1 MTHYLAR
8 LQESMVAKWNTPA
21 LSDYRGETFTFANF
35 ATEIARLHT
44 IYRAVGVNKGDKIS
58 LAAKNSSRWAMA
70 FLATTTYRAVAV
82 PILSDFTPEAIS
94 NLTAHSDSVVLF
106 TEPRIWEE
114 MEIENMPVVRVV
126 INLENYSILY
136 LRDESL
142 RSEIETKLAE
152 IPAVYPEEMK
162 HEVVNYGC
170 GDLDDLAIINYTSG
184 TTSQPKGVMLTSR
197 NISAN
202 IDFALD
208 KIPIEEG
215 DQIISML
222 PLAHMYGMA
231 FEFIYPVCGGGHVYF
246 LGKTPTPTLLM
257 QALADVKPYLLITVP
272 LVIEKIFKGKIMPIL
287 NKPAMR
293 ILTKT
298 PGVNKLIYSKVRQ
311 QLLTTFGGKLRSIIL
326 GGAALNPQ
334 IEKVVRKIRL
344 PYTVGYG
351 MTEGAPLMAYAPWQS
366 FRAGSCGRPVDG
378 VELRIDSP
386 NPQKVVGE
394 IQAKGPNITMGYYKN
409 EEATAAAFTADG
421 FLRTGDL
428 GIMDKRGNIFIKGRS
443 KCMILT
449 ASGQNIYPEELE
461 AVLNT
466 LPHVAESLVVARD
479 KALVALVALS
489 AEDLALDEVTI
500 NAALEQ
506 TRQEA
511 NAILPTYSQISKI
524 EIVREGFAHTPKQSI
539 KRFLYNSEQNLRISN
554 MRHLRKKWRIFFY
567 YPLKIKIKFVSLFR
581 CIVLTHERDDKQGD
595 YRGVECRC

>member
-1 MTHYLAR
+1 MRHYLNR
-8 LQESMVAKWNTPA
+8 LQESIKAKWNTPA

-44 IYRAVGVNKGDKIS
+44 IYRKLGVNAGDKIA

-70 FLATTTYRAVAV
+70 FLSVTTYRAVAV
-82 PILSDFTPEAIS
+82 PILCDFTPEAIT
-94 NLTAHSDSVVLF
+94 NLTAHSDSVILF
-106 TEPRIWEE
+106 TEPRIFEE
-114 MEIENMPVVRVV
+114 MEVEKMPEVRIV
-126 INLENYSILY
+126 INLEDYSVLY
-136 LRDESL
+136 LRD
-142 RSEIETKLAE
+142 SEKQSELDIALAE

-162 HEVVNYGC
+162 EEIVKYT
-170 GDLDDLAIINYTSG
+170 DLSLDDLAIINYTSG

-197 NISAN
+197 NISTN

-231 FEFIYPVCGGGHVYF
+231 FEFIYPVCGGGHVFF

-272 LVIEKIFKGKIMPIL
+272 LVIEKIFKGKILPIL
-287 NKPAMR
+287 GKPVMKV
-293 ILTKT
+293 LTHT
-298 PGVNKLIYSKVRQ
+298 PGVNKLIYNKVRK

-326 GGAALNPQ
+326 GGAALNPA
-334 IEKVVRKIRL
+334 IEKVMRKVKL

-351 MTEGAPLMAYAPWQS
+351 MTECAPLLSYAPWNS
-366 FRAGSCGRPVDG
+366 FKAGSCGRSVDG
-378 VELRIDSP
+378 LELRIDSD
-386 NPQKVVGE
+386 NPQKKVGE
-394 IQAKGPNITMGYYKN
+394 IQAKGPNVIIGYYTN
-409 EEATAAAFTADG
+409 EEATKAAFTEDG

-428 GIMDKRGNIFIKGRS
+428 GIIDKQGNVFIKGRS

-449 ASGQNIYPEELE
+449 ASGQNIYPEEIE

-466 LPHVAESLVVARD
+466 LPHIAESLIVARD

-489 AEDLALDEVTI
+489 ADDLALDEATI
-500 NAALEQ
+500 NAELEQ
-506 TRQEA
+506 TRLMA
-511 NAILPTYSQISKI
+511 NEILPAYSQVTKI

-539 KRFLYNSEQNLRISN
+539 KRFLY
-554 MRHLRKKWRIFFY
+554 K
-567 YPLKIKIKFVSLFR
+567 
-581 CIVLTHERDDKQGD
+581 
-595 YRGVECRC
+595 